1 MKIYVA
7 LSVESLKCNLL
18 RKLKKSHLILEKKKV
33 SIQKISGLGICGG
46 SPPPLTCFLH
56 EL

>member
-18 RKLKKSHLILEKKKV
+18 RKLKKSHLILEKKKSV
-33 SIQKISGLGICGG
+33 FKKSLVWEFAGVL
-46 SPPPLTCFLH
+46 LL
-56 EL
+56 L